1 MSVVA
6 SVAIVGGWFHWA
18 EKPCAHQG
26 LHLGLVNLSGQTI
39 IIEATELT
47 GEILGSRPC
56 VLRSAAACPDSAAYA
71 PQLSWAS
78 AQPGGLRVRLGF
90 FNIAE
95 LGELLREP
103 CRRAGMACRYRET
116 DGWHEVVIA
125 RPSAQS

>member
-1 MSVVA
+1 VFA
-6 SVAIVGGWFHWA
+6 LGGKAEHVFH
-18 EKPCAHQG
+18 
-26 LHLGLVNLSGQTI
+26 LRLIFLSGQTI
-39 IIEATELT
+39 N
-47 GEILGSRPC
+47 LGQSRSIAIC
-56 VLRSAAACPDSAAYA
+56 SGSQISVLRFSTARPEFATRA

-103 CRRAGMACRYRET
+103 CRRAGLACRYRVT

-125 RPSAQS
+125 RPSVGS